1 MSTTD
6 TAVAETA
13 SIDDHPNQRAF
24 EGHLNPQ
31 AFDGLDPL
39 AFGGLLRPAGPRGRP
54 GDAGALRPLTGA
66 AATPT
71 VSGLA
76 LDLPARLLDREFGP
90 GRLVRFEDIDF
101 PSALTHEPTRH
112 FLCETGLPEDTA
124 LFQLDTDIPLPTL
137 AEYYA
142 DDHRPE
148 VAPSPDL
155 LPPHAARLI
164 RLGDLDEQHAVLL
177 DGATGAILTWRG
189 PGTTPHPLS
198 TDVSTFALTLCLL
211 HHDGTHP
218 E

>member
-6 TAVAETA
+6 TAVAATA
-13 SIDDHPNQRAF
+13 SIDDHT
-24 EGHLNPQ
+24 NPQ
-31 AFDGLDPL
+31 AFDDRLNPQ
-39 AFGGLLRPAGPRGRP
+39 AFGGLLRPAGLRGRP
-54 GDAGALRPLTGA
+54 GDADAPRPLTRSA
-66 AATPT
+66 VTPT

-101 PSALTHEPTRH
+101 PSTLTHEPTRR

-124 LFQLDTDIPLPTL
+124 LFHLDTDIPLPTL

-142 DDHRPE
+142 DDHRPD
-148 VAPSPDL
+148 AGPSPDR
-155 LPPHAARLI
+155 LPPRPAHLI

-177 DGATGAILTWRG
+177 DGATGTILTWRG
-189 PGTTPHPLS
+189 PGTPPHPLS
-198 TDVSTFALTLCLL
+198 TDVSTFAFTLCLL
-211 HHDGTHP
+211 HHDGACP